1 MATIKGQNLRLFIN
15 NLCVAAAT
23 NAQVHIALEVQED
36 STKDTIDD
44 WLQQSPVGLAWD
56 AQADAMVDLQ
66 PEKTD
71 NVLVSTTIT
80 GGYIYNQPVKLR
92 PGDGIAVTRSAN
104 QATIIIFEKIGS
116 SYNQI
121 ANGEPSVRYI
131 NSGDVDK
138 EVYVGADTNYVVMH
152 YEVGDVESG
161 GLSDFVHNVG
171 MPVLVMF
178 QTTTPMIH
186 RNRSIE
192 HPLLQGTAI
201 IADIQV
207 NAPNQDIT
215 TYSVKLQG
223 TGELEIIEE
232 EE

>member
-1 MATIKGQNLRLFIN
+1 MIIKGQNLRLYVQN
-15 NLCVAAAT
+15 VCVAAAT
-23 NAQVHIALEVQED
+23 NAQVHLSLEVQED

-56 AQADAMVDLQ
+56 AQTDAMVDMQ
-66 PEKTD
+66 PESSD
-71 NVLVSTTIT
+71 NVNVTKQIE
-80 GGYIYNQPVKLR
+80 GGYIHNSPITLR
-92 PGDGIAVTRSAN
+92 PGDGIAVTRSSN
-104 QATIIIFEKIGS
+104 QAKIMIFEKDDTE
-116 SYNQI
+116 YHVI
-121 ANGEPSVRYI
+121 AAGEPSVNYLNRSD
-131 NSGDVDK
+131 NDK
-138 EVYVGADTNYVVMH
+138 EVYVGADTQYVIMH
-152 YEVGDVESG
+152 YEVGDVEG
-161 GLSDFVHNVG
+161 AGLSSFIRNVG
-171 MPVLVMF
+171 APVLVKF
-178 QTTTPMIH
+178 ATTQPMIH

-192 HPLLQGTAI
+192 NPLLQGTAI

>member
-1 MATIKGQNLRLFIN
+1 MIIKGQNLRLYVQKI
-15 NLCVAAAT
+15 CVAAAT
-23 NAQVHIALEVQED
+23 NAQVHVSLEVQED

-44 WLQQSPVGLAWD
+44 WLQQSPVGLSWD
-56 AQADAMVDLQ
+56 AQTDAMVDMQ
-66 PEKTD
+66 PEASD
-71 NVLVSTTIT
+71 NVNVTKQIQ
-80 GGYIYNQPVKLR
+80 GGYIHNSPITLR

-104 QATIIIFEKIGS
+104 QAKIMIFEKS
-116 SYNQI
+116 DTEYQVI
-121 ANGEPSVRYI
+121 AAGEPSVNYLNRSD
-131 NSGDVDK
+131 NDK
-138 EVYVGADTNYVVMH
+138 EVYVGADTQYVIMH
-152 YEVGDVESG
+152 YEVGDVEG
-161 GLSDFVHNVG
+161 AGLSSFIKNVG
-171 MPVLVMF
+171 APVLVKF
-178 QTTTPMIH
+178 ATTQPMIH

>member
-1 MATIKGQNLRLFIN
+1 
-15 NLCVAAAT
+15 
-23 NAQVHIALEVQED
+23 
-36 STKDTIDD
+36 
-44 WLQQSPVGLAWD
+44 
-56 AQADAMVDLQ
+56 MVDMQ
-66 PEKTD
+66 PEASD
-71 NVLVSTTIT
+71 NVNVTKQIQ
-80 GGYIYNQPVKLR
+80 GGYIHNSPITLR

-104 QATIIIFEKIGS
+104 QAKIMIFEKS
-116 SYNQI
+116 DTEYQVI
-121 ANGEPSVRYI
+121 AAGEPSVNYLNR
-131 NSGDVDK
+131 GDNDK
-138 EVYVGADTNYVVMH
+138 EVYVGADTQYVIMH
-152 YEVGDVESG
+152 YEVGDVEG
-161 GLSDFVHNVG
+161 AGLSSFIRNVG
-171 MPVLVMF
+171 APVLVKF
-178 QTTTPMIH
+178 ATTQPMIH

>member
-1 MATIKGQNLRLFIN
+1 MIIKGQNLRLYVQNI
-15 NLCVAAAT
+15 CVAAAT
-23 NAQVHIALEVQED
+23 NAQVHVSLEVQED

-44 WLQQSPVGLAWD
+44 WIQQSPVGLSWD
-56 AQADAMVDLQ
+56 AQTDAMVDMQ
-66 PEKTD
+66 PEASD
-71 NVLVSTTIT
+71 NVNVTKQIQ
-80 GGYIYNQPVKLR
+80 GGYIHNRPITLR

-104 QATIIIFEKIGS
+104 QAKIMILEKS
-116 SYNQI
+116 DTEYQVI
-121 ANGEPSVRYI
+121 AAGEPSVNYLNR
-131 NSGDVDK
+131 GDNDK
-138 EVYVGADTNYVVMH
+138 EVYVGADTQYVIMH
-152 YEVGDVESG
+152 YEVGDVEG
-161 GLSDFVHNVG
+161 AGLSSFIKNVG
-171 MPVLVMF
+171 APVLVKF
-178 QTTTPMIH
+178 ATTQPMIH

>member
-1 MATIKGQNLRLFIN
+1 MAIIKGQNLRLYVQN
-15 NLCVAAAT
+15 VCVAAAT
-23 NAQVHIALEVQED
+23 NAQVHVSLEVQED

-56 AQADAMVDLQ
+56 AQADAMVDMQ
-66 PEKTD
+66 PESAG
-71 NVLVSTTIT
+71 NVNVTTPIQ
-80 GGYIYNQPVKLR
+80 GGYIHNQPITLR
-92 PGDGIAVTRSAN
+92 PGDVIAVTRAAN
-104 QATIIIFEKIGS
+104 QATILLFEKS
-116 SYNQI
+116 DTEYYVLAS
-121 ANGEPSVRYI
+121 GEPSMRYI
-131 NSGDVDK
+131 NSSDNDK
-138 EVYVGADTNYVVMH
+138 EVYVGADTKYVVMH
-152 YEVGDVESG
+152 YEVYDVESA
-161 GLSDFVHNVG
+161 GLSSFIHNVG
-171 MPVLVMF
+171 APVTVKF
-178 QTTTPMIH
+178 ATTQPMIH

-232 EE
+232 E

>member
-1 MATIKGQNLRLFIN
+1 MIIKGQNLRLYVQNI
-15 NLCVAAAT
+15 CVAAAT
-23 NAQVHIALEVQED
+23 NAQVHVSLEVKED

-44 WLQQSPVGLAWD
+44 WIQQSPVGLSWD
-56 AQADAMVDLQ
+56 AQTDAMVDMQ
-66 PEKTD
+66 PEASD
-71 NVLVSTTIT
+71 NGNVTKQIQ
-80 GGYIYNQPVKLR
+80 GGYIHNSPITLR

-104 QATIIIFEKIGS
+104 QAKIMIFEKDDTE
-116 SYNQI
+116 YHVI
-121 ANGEPSVRYI
+121 AAGEPSVSYLNRSD
-131 NSGDVDK
+131 NDK
-138 EVYVGADTNYVVMH
+138 EVYVGADTQYVIMH
-152 YEVGDVESG
+152 YEVGDVEG
-161 GLSDFVHNVG
+161 AGLSSFIHNVG
-171 MPVLVMF
+171 APVLVKF
-178 QTTTPMIH
+178 ATTQPMIH

>member
-1 MATIKGQNLRLFIN
+1 MIIKGQNLRLYVQN
-15 NLCVAAAT
+15 VCVAAAT
-23 NAQVHIALEVQED
+23 NAQVHLSLEVQED

-44 WLQQSPVGLAWD
+44 WIQQSPVGLAWD
-56 AQADAMVDLQ
+56 AQTDAMVDMQ
-66 PEKTD
+66 PESSD
-71 NVLVSTTIT
+71 NVNVTKQIE
-80 GGYIYNQPVKLR
+80 GGYIHNSPITLR

-104 QATIIIFEKIGS
+104 QAKIMIFEKDDTE
-116 SYNQI
+116 YHVI
-121 ANGEPSVRYI
+121 AAGEASVNYLNRSD
-131 NSGDVDK
+131 NDK
-138 EVYVGADTNYVVMH
+138 EVYVGADTQYVIMH
-152 YEVGDVESG
+152 YEVGDVEG
-161 GLSDFVHNVG
+161 AGLSSFIRNVG
-171 MPVLVMF
+171 APVLVKF
-178 QTTTPMIH
+178 ATTQPMIH

-232 EE
+232 E

>member
-1 MATIKGQNLRLFIN
+1 MIIKGQHLRLYVQNF
-15 NLCVAAAT
+15 CVAAAT
-23 NAQVHIALEVQED
+23 NVQVHLSLEVQED

-56 AQADAMVDLQ
+56 AQTDAMVDMQ
-66 PEKTD
+66 PESSD
-71 NVLVSTTIT
+71 NVNVTKQIQ
-80 GGYIYNQPVKLR
+80 GGYIHNFPITLR
-92 PGDGIAVTRSAN
+92 PGDGIAVTCSAN
-104 QATIIIFEKIGS
+104 QAKIMIFEKDDKE
-116 SYNQI
+116 YHVI
-121 ANGEPSVRYI
+121 AAGEPSVNYLNRSD
-131 NSGDVDK
+131 NDK
-138 EVYVGADTNYVVMH
+138 EVYVGADTQYVIMH
-152 YEVGDVESG
+152 YEVGDVEG
-161 GLSDFVHNVG
+161 AGLSSFIRNVG
-171 MPVLVMF
+171 APVLVKF
-178 QTTTPMIH
+178 ATTQPMIH

-232 EE
+232 E

>member
-1 MATIKGQNLRLFIN
+1 MIIKGQNLRLYVQSV
-15 NLCVAAAT
+15 CVAAAT
-23 NAQVHIALEVQED
+23 NAQVHLSLEVQED

-56 AQADAMVDLQ
+56 AQADAMVDMQ
-66 PEKTD
+66 PETTG
-71 NVLVSTTIT
+71 NVNITTQIQ
-80 GGYIYNQPVKLR
+80 GGYIYNRPITLR
-92 PGDGIAVTRSAN
+92 PSDGIAVTRAAN
-104 QATIIIFEKIGS
+104 QATILIFEKS
-116 SYNQI
+116 DTEYYVLAS
-121 ANGEPSVRYI
+121 GEPSVRYI
-131 NSGDVDK
+131 NSSDNDK
-138 EVYVGADTNYVVMH
+138 EVYVGADTQYVIMH
-152 YEVGDVESG
+152 YEVGDVEG
-161 GLSDFVHNVG
+161 AGLSSFINNVG
-171 MPVLVMF
+171 MPVTVKF
-178 QTTTPMIH
+178 ASTQPMIH

-232 EE
+232 E